1 MRAVYGTAEAVPLRG
16 CCGRPMAFGPTR
28 TAMSLARGGLGLTS
42 GVGNRR
48 YRPNEEGNSVF
59 APAGFT
65 PACGS
70 KVGVFDAGC
79 YGTETQG

>member
-1 MRAVYGTAEAVPLRG
+1 
-16 CCGRPMAFGPTR
+16 
-28 TAMSLARGGLGLTS
+28 LTS